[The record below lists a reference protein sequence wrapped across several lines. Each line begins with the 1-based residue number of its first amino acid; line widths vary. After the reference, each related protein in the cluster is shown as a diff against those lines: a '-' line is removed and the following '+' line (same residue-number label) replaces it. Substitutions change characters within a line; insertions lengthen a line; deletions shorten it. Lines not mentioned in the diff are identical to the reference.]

1 MSRRMPALIAVGALT
16 ATTVLIATTADAST
30 QHQHPASAP
39 HHQPLTVH
47 LQSPTAKAAGSV
59 GVFGAADGDFQ
70 VVRGITGTKAK
81 KSALLD
87 VTTGSAIASVV
98 NPVGGNDAL
107 FCDTDGEVFVAKH
120 MRTSPH
126 LLMTPIDTGHFTG
139 EGGENY
145 GSFCYSVAMHG
156 KFALATADSQGLIQ
170 LIRKKGDWKIDKR
183 VQFPGHNDAG
193 NPHRPGWIDVKDSTT
208 KATLLNQVQIA
219 PKPLPNG
226 KFLAVALDR
235 DEDVAKRNTAVVF
248 SGVGTAKPKVR
259 GAVHSRALEI
269 EDDTFGEMVYGTGG
283 MAFVP
288 GTASKALILTRT
300 GFAVLGLNNPAHP
313 RLKNRKSIG
322 GVTGV
327 SKPNSIT
334 ISKDGDHVAVAVGN
348 TVYAYKNVRAA
359 IAKGKPF
366 KLHTSFHVSPD
377 ADDVITDVAYTS
389 NDNLLVLHGNGV
401 TNTGWALTVVRKVP
415 AGHHAIK
422 GSTST
427 TGPEDRGSL
436 SLYRTP

>member
-1 MSRRMPALIAVGALT
+1 MPALIGVGALT
-16 ATTVLIATTADAST
+16 AMTALTATTAAAST
-30 QHQHPASAP
+30 QHQHRSVTPQRA
-39 HHQPLTVH
+39 PLTAH
-47 LQSPTAKAAGSV
+47 LQSTTAKPAGSV

-70 VVRGITGTKAK
+70 VVRGIIGTKAK

-87 VTTGSAIASVV
+87 VSTDIAIASVV
-98 NPVGGNDAL
+98 NPVGGNDAM
-107 FCDTDGEVFVAKH
+107 FCDTNGRVYVAKH

-126 LLMTPIDTGHFTG
+126 VLGTPINTHRFTG
-139 EGGENY
+139 EGGTHY
-145 GSFCYSVAMHG
+145 GSFCYSAAMHG

-170 LIRKKGDWKIDKR
+170 LIRKDGDWKIDKR
-183 VQFPGHNDAG
+183 VHFKGHNDAG
-193 NPHRPGWIDVKDSTT
+193 DPHRRGWIDVKDSTT

-226 KFLAVALDR
+226 KFLALAVDR
-235 DEDVAKRNTAVVF
+235 DETTNPKRDTVVVF
-248 SGVGTAKPKVR
+248 SGVGTAKPKVM
-259 GAVHSRALEI
+259 GAVSGASLGI
-269 EDDTFGEMVYGTGG
+269 EDDVFGGMVYGTGG

-288 GTASKALILTRT
+288 SSANKALVLTRT

-313 RLKNRKSIG
+313 RLKNKKTVSG
-322 GVTGV
+322 ATG
-327 SKPNSIT
+327 SSQPNSIT

-359 IAKGKPF
+359 IAHGKPF
-366 KLHTSFHVSPD
+366 KLQTSFHVSPD
-377 ADDVITDVAYTS
+377 ADDVISDVAYTS

-415 AGHHAIK
+415 AGHHAIQ

-427 TGPEDRGSL
+427 TPPEDRGTL
-436 SLYRTP
+436 SVYRTP